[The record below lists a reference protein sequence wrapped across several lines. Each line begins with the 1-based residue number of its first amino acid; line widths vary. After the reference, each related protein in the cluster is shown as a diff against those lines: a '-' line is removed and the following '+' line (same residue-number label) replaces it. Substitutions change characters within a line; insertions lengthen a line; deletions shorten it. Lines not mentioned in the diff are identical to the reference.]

1 MRKLAVL
8 CFFLL
13 LTPALTHKALAQ
25 NALKAPEAAK
35 ASDAPDH
42 FYRLDFVIQEVSPE
56 GKPTNSRSYTCT
68 IGTSRADRQEQ
79 SATIRTGNRVPIL
92 TGAYAPKGAVE
103 NKFDTEFQYIDVGV
117 NISAQSAHEVG
128 NQLALYLKTE
138 LSSLAPDPSPT
149 AGNDPVIRQNSW
161 QSLILIPLAKP
172 TVVFKSDDLD
182 TKGGMQVV
190 VTATPLQ

>member
-1 MRKLAVL
+1 MRKLAVS
-8 CFFLL
+8 CLL
-13 LTPALTHKALAQ
+13 LLLAPTLTSMAIAQ
-25 NALKAPEAAK
+25 DAPKAPLAVK
-35 ASDAPDH
+35 VPDAPDLY
-42 FYRLDFVIQEVSPE
+42 YRLDFVIQEVSAE

-92 TGAYAPKGAVE
+92 TGAYAPTSGTE
-103 NKFDTEFQYIDVGV
+103 NKLATQFQYIDVGV

-128 NQLALYLKTE
+128 SQLALYLKTE

>member
-8 CFFLL
+8 CFLLL
-13 LTPALTHKALAQ
+13 LTPALARKALAQ
-25 NALKAPEAAK
+25 DAPKAPEAVK
-35 ASDAPDH
+35 APEPPDH
-42 FYRLDFVIQEVSPE
+42 YYRLDFVVQELSAE
-56 GKPTNSRSYTCT
+56 GKPTNSRAYTCT
-68 IGTSRADRQEQ
+68 IGTSRSDRSEQ
-79 SATIRTGNRVPIL
+79 SFYIRTGNRVPIL
-92 TGAYAPKGAVE
+92 TGAYAPKGGVE

-138 LSSLAPDPSPT
+138 ISSLAPEPSPT

-161 QSLILIPLAKP
+161 QSLVLIPLSKP

-182 TKGGMQVV
+182 TKGGTQVV
-190 VTATPLQ
+190 ITATPLQ

>member
-1 MRKLAVL
+1 MRKLAVS
-8 CFFLL
+8 CLL
-13 LTPALTHKALAQ
+13 LLLAPTLTSMAIAQ
-25 NALKAPEAAK
+25 DAPKAPLAVK
-35 ASDAPDH
+35 VPDPPDLY
-42 FYRLDFVIQEVSPE
+42 YRLDFVIQEVSPE

-103 NKFDTEFQYIDVGV
+103 NKFDTQFQYIDVGV

-182 TKGGMQVV
+182 TKGGTQVV
-190 VTATPLQ
+190 ITATPLQ

>member
-8 CFFLL
+8 CSLL
-13 LTPALTHKALAQ
+13 LFTPALAPKALAQ
-25 NALKAPEAAK
+25 DAPKAPEAVK
-35 ASDAPDH
+35 APEPPDH
-42 FYRLDFVIQEVSPE
+42 YYRLDFVIQEVSAE

-68 IGTSRADRQEQ
+68 IGTSRSDRAEQ

-103 NKFDTEFQYIDVGV
+103 NKFETQFQYIDVGV
-117 NISAQSAHEVG
+117 NISAQSTHEVG

-138 LSSLAPDPSPT
+138 ISSLAPEAAPT
-149 AGNDPVIRQNSW
+149 AGSDPVIRQNSW

-182 TKGGMQVV
+182 SKGGTQVV